1 MQTVYMLGLKPHKGI
16 FVMRQQIVRPDHEQG
31 TLNGG
36 LPMRT
41 HLRAGIT
48 LEEIQQGAQSLW
60 DKLAQAAGNI
70 LPGSSAPDNT
80 AAS

>member
-1 MQTVYMLGLKPHKGI
+1 
-16 FVMRQQIVRPDHEQG
+16 
-31 TLNGG
+31 
-36 LPMRT
+36 MRT

-70 LPGSSAPDNT
+70 LPGSSTPDNT

>member
-1 MQTVYMLGLKPHKGI
+1 
-16 FVMRQQIVRPDHEQG
+16 MRQQIIQPLHEQD
-31 TLNGG
+31 TLSGG
-36 LPMRT
+36 LPIRT

-60 DKLAQAAGNI
+60 DKLTQAAGNI

>member
-1 MQTVYMLGLKPHKGI
+1 
-16 FVMRQQIVRPDHEQG
+16 MRQQIVHPNHEQG

-60 DKLAQAAGNI
+60 DKLAQAAGSI
-70 LPGSSAPDNT
+70 LPGSSTPDST
-80 AAS
+80 TTS